1 MTDSDLPAP
10 SLSGEEPSAKPARM
24 SRSVVSDIIFPS
36 DTNYHGTMFGGV
48 VMQYIDKI
56 ATIASMRH
64 SRRGVVTASSDS
76 LDFLAPVKVGEAIL
90 LEAFVSW
97 THRSSM
103 EVYVKV
109 ESENLFTGE
118 RKTTATSFLTF
129 VALDEHGKPTPVPG
143 VLPETDEEKRL
154 YDSAKERYEARARRK
169 AQRKQGEARP

>member
-1 MTDSDLPAP
+1 MEAKAA
-10 SLSGEEPSAKPARM
+10 SLSRTTM
-24 SRSVVSDIIFPS
+24 SDIIFPS

-48 VMQYIDKI
+48 VMRYIDKI

-76 LDFLAPVKVGEAIL
+76 LDFLAPVRVGEAIL
-90 LEAFVSW
+90 LEAFVTW

-109 ESENLFTGE
+109 ESEDLFTGE

-129 VALDEHGKPTPVPG
+129 VALDDQGKPTPVPA
-143 VLPETDEEKRL
+143 VIPESEEERRL
-154 YDSAKERYEARARRK
+154 YASAEERYRARKKRK
-169 AQRKQGEARP
+169 EDRAADKASE

>member
-1 MTDSDLPAP
+1 MS
-10 SLSGEEPSAKPARM
+10 EAKPASM
-24 SRSVVSDIIFPS
+24 SRVTMTDIIFPS

-48 VMQYIDKI
+48 VMRYIDKI

-76 LDFLAPVKVGEAIL
+76 LDFLAPVKVGEAIM

-129 VALDEHGKPTPVPG
+129 IALDDQGKPTPVPA
-143 VLPETDEEKRL
+143 VIPENDEERRL
-154 YDSAKERYEARARRK
+154 FASAEERYLARKKRK
-169 AQRKQGEARP
+169 EERDKNLQ